1 MVDWNRDRIREEV
14 EVGEKI
20 EGKRK
25 TIEIASWRKVWTME
39 IGEEGEKRW
48 CKGGGLEK

>member
-25 TIEIASWRKVWTME
+25 TIEIASWRKVW
-39 IGEEGEKRW
+39 IKGDWGGGGEKMV
-48 CKGGGLEK
+48 